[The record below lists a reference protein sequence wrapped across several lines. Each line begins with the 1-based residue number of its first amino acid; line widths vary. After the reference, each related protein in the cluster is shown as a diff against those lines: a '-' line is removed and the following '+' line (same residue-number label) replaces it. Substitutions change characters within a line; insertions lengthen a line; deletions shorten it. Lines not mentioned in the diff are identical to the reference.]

1 MKKDAFNK
9 LAEAFQKQGTM
20 VIGMDSCQCPE
31 CKARR
36 AKGDIKPPVVY
47 PPKSVKE
54 EEE

>member
-1 MKKDAFNK
+1 MRKDEFKKFAK
-9 LAEAFQKQGTM
+9 RLQKQGTM
-20 VIGMDSCQCPE
+20 VVGMDYCQCPE

-47 PPKSVKE
+47 PAKPVKE